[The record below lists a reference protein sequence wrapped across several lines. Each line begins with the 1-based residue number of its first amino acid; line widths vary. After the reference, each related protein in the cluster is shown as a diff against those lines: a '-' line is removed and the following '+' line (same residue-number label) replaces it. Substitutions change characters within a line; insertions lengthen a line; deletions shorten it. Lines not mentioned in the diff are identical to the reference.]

1 MTDDPTAK
9 ARELIAKILE
19 VAPEAVT
26 DDADFR
32 DDLEADSLQLAEINA
47 VLEDDLGLD
56 TVPGEPPSRFAEIR
70 DLLAAEAPR

>member
-1 MTDDPTAK
+1 MSDALTAK
-9 ARELIAKILE
+9 ARELVARILE
-19 VAPEAVT
+19 IAPDEVA

-56 TVPGEPPSRFAEIR
+56 TLAGEPPASFAEIR
-70 DLLAAEAPR
+70 DLLAAKAAR